1 MFYSNFQIKHTKIE
15 IISTFFYMKI
25 ILEPINL
32 VKKVLTILSG
42 LLNKTAATYSPR
54 IVSKDHWP

>member
-1 MFYSNFQIKHTKIE
+1 
-15 IISTFFYMKI
+15 MKI

-54 IVSKDHWP
+54 IVSKYHWP